1 MKSLKI
7 IYTFLLI
14 LAFTFSSCNEE
25 TVELD
30 PIGDTEAGFFLNEE
44 QMTQAVLGIYQK
56 VSFFYTFRSNNWLAG
71 IWALPG
77 DDLTT
82 EGTQGYERF
91 VNINGGDGRLT
102 SFYTYAYQLIARSNI
117 VIQKIDEAD
126 EDVYSRMPE
135 LKPIHRGEALFL
147 RAWMY
152 FKLWNTYGS
161 AAPLVTER
169 ITELED
175 AYPPSSQGTELLDQA
190 IIDLEEAATLL
201 PSEWDASNLGRVT
214 SNSALGLR
222 GKILVFRGSVNNNQS
237 DFTAAIANFN
247 AISGLSLMPNYRDN
261 FDAAQENNGESLFEY
276 QANDQSQVSNPF
288 LDNDA
293 FAVVGDL
300 TAYYGMY
307 TQTPSWVGTNIMF
320 ATESL
325 INAYEEGD
333 PRLDYTLDL
342 DAGVTNVIKYTLDG
356 TSSSG
361 FAGSYNIN
369 LNNPRILRYA
379 DILLLKAEAIVRT
392 GESTS
397 EAIALINEI
406 RQRARFSTEDGIEAA
421 VPADLDISETD
432 TETILEWIFAEKRI
446 ELACEEGHRW
456 YDLRRRYMMGE
467 IDLTT
472 WDFNSARDDFE
483 FKDENLVFPIP
494 NTEVA
499 NNPNLVQNP
508 GY

>member
-1 MKSLKI
+1 MKSLKT

-14 LAFTFSSCNEE
+14 TFITFTACNEE

-30 PIGDTEAGFFLNEE
+30 PIGDTEAGFFQNED
-44 QMTQAVLGIYQK
+44 QMNQAVLGIYQK
-56 VSFFYTFRSNNWLAG
+56 VAFFYTFRSGNWLAG
-71 IWALPG
+71 IWSLPA

-91 VNINGGDGRLT
+91 VNINGGDNRLT
-102 SFYTYAYQLIARSNI
+102 SFYTFAYQLIARANI
-117 VIQKIDEAD
+117 VLEKIDEAD
-126 EDVYSRMPE
+126 PEVYSREPE
-135 LKPIHRGEALFL
+135 LKTIHKGEALFL
-147 RAWMY
+147 RAWMN
-152 FKLWNTYGS
+152 FRLWNTYGS

-169 ITELED
+169 ITDLEN
-175 AYPPSSQGTELLDQA
+175 AYPSSSQGTELLDQA
-190 IIDLEEAATLL
+190 IVDLEEATNLL
-201 PSEWDASNLGRVT
+201 PEEWDDNNVGRVT
-214 SNSALGLR
+214 KNSALALR

-247 AISGLSLMPNYRDN
+247 AINGVSLMPNYKDN
-261 FDAAQENNGESLFEY
+261 FDAAQENNEESLFEY
-276 QANDQSQVSNPF
+276 QATDQSQVSNPF

-333 PRLDYTLDL
+333 PRINYTINL
-342 DAGVTNVIKYTLDG
+342 DADVTNVIKYTLDG
-356 TSSSG
+356 TAAAG
-361 FAGSYNIN
+361 FASGYNIN

-379 DILLLKAEAIVRT
+379 DVLLLKAEAIIRS
-392 GESTS
+392 GGSTD
-397 EAIALINEI
+397 EAIELINEI
-406 RQRARFSTEDGIEAA
+406 RKRARLSTEDGIEALA
-421 VPADLDISETD
+421 PADRDLSETD
-432 TETILEWIFAEKRI
+432 TETILAWIFQERRI

-456 YDLRRRYMMGE
+456 YDLRRRHIMGE
-467 IDLTT
+467 IDLNS

-483 FKDENLVFPIP
+483 FKDGNIVFPIP
-494 NTEVA
+494 NAEIA
-499 NNPNLVQNP
+499 NNPNLVQNS